1 MRPFSALSHPADC
14 PTLLYRLCLYIA
26 MRVGEE
32 AEEEAKEE
40 AEVAEEDEKEDSSP
54 SLHLLLLSSILLH
67 LHLLLQPHLR
77 YIPSPSLS
85 LLLLHHIPAA
95 RASHALATCPFSIHR
110 RHTLTQQSQNSPTN
124 LLSRRDAVK
133 ILPSST
139 PFHSFP
145 VRTTRT
151 TPSQRQRATTT
162 TSWPTSTSNRSR
174 ATTVCCP

>member
-1 MRPFSALSHPADC
+1 MKG
-14 PTLLYRLCLYIA
+14 
-26 MRVGEE
+26 GEE

-40 AEVAEEDEKEDSSP
+40 AEVAEEDEKEEEPTSSSS

-85 LLLLHHIPAA
+85 QVLLLHHIPAA
-95 RASHALATCPFSIHR
+95 RASHALATSPFSIRR
-110 RHTLTQQSQNSPTN
+110 RHTLTQQSQNSLTN

-139 PFHSFP
+139 SFHSFP
-145 VRTTRT
+145 VRPTRT

-174 ATTVCCP
+174 ATTVCCL